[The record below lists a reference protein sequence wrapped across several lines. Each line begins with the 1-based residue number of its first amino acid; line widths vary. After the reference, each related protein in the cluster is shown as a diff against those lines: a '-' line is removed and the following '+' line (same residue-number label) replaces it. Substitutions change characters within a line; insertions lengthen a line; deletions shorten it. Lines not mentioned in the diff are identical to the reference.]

1 MPFKLATV
9 FVKLITPFHS
19 ILQALL
25 NERKAAGARK
35 LLLNLFL
42 RCNQVSNMDHT
53 FSKEPFLKV
62 FLSKLKKPGL

>member
-9 FVKLITPFHS
+9 LVKLITPFHS
-19 ILQALL
+19 ILQGLL
-25 NERKAAGARK
+25 NERKAAGARN

-42 RCNQVSNMDHT
+42 SCNQVSNTDHT

-62 FLSKLKKPGL
+62 FLNKLKKPGF